1 MIYTS
6 GTTGTPKGVEIE
18 HRGIVN
24 LLHHHRKNL
33 LRPHDCGKAVVVASF
48 IFDSHVREV
57 WLPLSL
63 GGCLCIA
70 ENVLSLTEGTMTAG
84 TPTGLAVAAVP
95 RSIRTVLVGGES
107 LTTQT
112 VESVTPQATAI
123 YNVYGPTEC
132 SVECTVHST
141 NPSKPH
147 EIARIGRPIWNV
159 HLYGV
164 VVGGDS
170 SFDGSPTLAPIGESC
185 ELWVGGVGVAR
196 GYHNRP
202 DLNQKSFL
210 PNPFG
215 QGGRV
220 YRTGDLVRW
229 TESGILE
236 HLGRIDS
243 QVKLRGY
250 RIELG
255 EVEAVASGTL
265 GVKQCA
271 VLLKH
276 GPDGQD
282 HLVAYVTPPVEQSL
296 VLAHCSSSLA
306 RYMVPNIVVGL
317 QAFPIAAGGKVDRRA
332 LPAPDWSS
340 YNILSRTRV
349 RRTSKDLFLRV
360 RRQSKELLDRFTN
373 TQEDSAVG
381 PKQLALQESEGV
393 ERPVQPPA
401 STNSGDDF
409 QSRHPRSNSVDGDN
423 TNSTLS
429 SHTPTVV
436 PKVVAAAVA
445 VTLAEGEKV
454 AEAEA
459 APKVE
464 TAAAAMVLVEVERAA
479 EEVAV
484 AEAAALAPGDE
495 EAEVMSCSGRI
506 LDAVCQMSGANRAEV
521 YGHSNF
527 FSEL

>member
-1 MIYTS
+1 M
-6 GTTGTPKGVEIE
+6 
-18 HRGIVN
+18 
-24 LLHHHRKNL
+24 
-33 LRPHDCGKAVVVASF
+33 
-48 IFDSHVREV
+48 
-57 WLPLSL
+57 
-63 GGCLCIA
+63 
-70 ENVLSLTEGTMTAG
+70 
-84 TPTGLAVAAVP
+84 
-95 RSIRTVLVGGES
+95 LVGGES

-112 VESVTPQATAI
+112 VESVMPQATAI

-255 EVEAVASGTL
+255 EVEAVASGTI

-282 HLVAYVTPPVEQSL
+282 HLVAYVTPPVERTL

-306 RYMVPNIVVGL
+306 RYMIPNIVVGL
-317 QAFPIAAGGKVDRRA
+317 QTFPIAAGGKVDRRA
-332 LPAPDWSS
+332 LPEPDWSS
-340 YNILSRTRV
+340 YNILSRARV
-349 RRTSKDLFLRV
+349 RRTSKDLYLRV
-360 RRQSKELLDRFTN
+360 RRQSKELLERFTN
-373 TQEDSAVG
+373 TQGDSTVG
-381 PKQLALQESEGV
+381 PKQLALQDSEGL

-401 STNSGDDF
+401 STNSGDEDF
-409 QSRHPRSNSVDGDN
+409 Q
-423 TNSTLS
+423 
-429 SHTPTVV
+429 
-436 PKVVAAAVA
+436 
-445 VTLAEGEKV
+445 EGEWV

-459 APKVE
+459 APKAV
-464 TAAAAMVLVEVERAA
+464 AAAAAVVLVEVERAA
-479 EEVAV
+479 EAV
-484 AEAAALAPGDE
+484 AAAEVAALAAGDG